1 MSLLLGF
8 GLLTCIASSDFSSV
22 FVLKGQDI
30 CLDVQEN
37 VQLRELEVF
46 KWSFGSANILRCTDT
61 LSVRVSPRYNNRVEF
76 YKGNFSLL
84 LKNIQEGDSG
94 PYTAVVSGDKEK
106 TIIVHQLV
114 LQERV
119 EPPVLTLD
127 SNSTINGNCNVTVTC
142 RGQKTSVTSSC
153 NSSTCSQV
161 GGESRGAETSTVPL
175 LSVYVAGGSIIC
187 NHSNQVSWANDTKE
201 IVELCPMKSGIGLLT
216 CIASSEPSAETS
228 VFMLKGQDV
237 LLNVQT
243 NVQLQEVDVLFWKF
257 NRLDL
262 VVKYPPKVTFERY
275 RGRAEFSVG
284 DFSLLLKNIQDG
296 DSGLYDAVVSGNN
309 DRNVAKYVLVV
320 QERVEPPV
328 LTVDSVSSING
339 ICNVTVTCR
348 GQKTSVTSSCNN
360 STCSQVG
367 GESRGAETSTVPLLS
382 VYVAGVPSS
391 VTTATKSAG

>member
-1 MSLLLGF
+1 MKSTSLNHFTFLILSKPDVLF
-8 GLLTCIASSDFSSV
+8 
-22 FVLKGQDI
+22 LKG
-30 CLDVQEN
+30 
-37 VQLRELEVF
+37 
-46 KWSFGSANILRCTDT
+46 
-61 LSVRVSPRYNNRVEF
+61 
-76 YKGNFSLL
+76 
-84 LKNIQEGDSG
+84 
-94 PYTAVVSGDKEK
+94 
-106 TIIVHQLV
+106 
-114 LQERV
+114 
-119 EPPVLTLD
+119 
-127 SNSTINGNCNVTVTC
+127 
-142 RGQKTSVTSSC
+142 
-153 NSSTCSQV
+153 
-161 GGESRGAETSTVPL
+161 
-175 LSVYVAGGSIIC
+175 
-187 NHSNQVSWANDTKE
+187 
-201 IVELCPMKSGIGLLT
+201 
-216 CIASSEPSAETS
+216 PSAETS

-382 VYVAGVPSS
+382 VYVAGGSIICNHSNQVSW
-391 VTTATKSAG
+391 VNDTKEIVELCPLKSGKTQTHKYFVLTWLVVLAPITYPVSKNFNILSFPFTL